1 MTMVLLTVTCISLI
15 VAAGMSMLA
24 WKLARDEQRRS
35 DARVAHLAAELDT
48 VPMPSS
54 GMGRLLAIAG
64 IGIVVVGILVVGVV
78 SISSSAR
85 TPTTSKAAEP
95 PAASAPLELVALGHE
110 REHDRLTVRGI
121 VRDPRG
127 GPSVDRLSAV
137 VFVFGT
143 NGDFVTSSRAAVEPS
158 SLVPGSEATFVVT
171 INNLQAVGRY
181 RVSFRSD
188 DRILAHVDKRERA
201 AIAAPQP

>member
-64 IGIVVVGILVVGVV
+64 IGIVVVGN
-78 SISSSAR
+78 SAHSR
-85 TPTTSKAAEP
+85 KFEI
-95 PAASAPLELVALGHE
+95 PL
-110 REHDRLTVRGI
+110 
-121 VRDPRG
+121 
-127 GPSVDRLSAV
+127 
-137 VFVFGT
+137 
-143 NGDFVTSSRAAVEPS
+143 
-158 SLVPGSEATFVVT
+158 
-171 INNLQAVGRY
+171 
-181 RVSFRSD
+181 
-188 DRILAHVDKRERA
+188 
-201 AIAAPQP
+201 